1 MIRHTVTVSQCNN
14 VTESRSSDV
23 IWLISISALF
33 ARKLTS
39 DQDFSFMILKTC
51 LKASKKG
58 NVYMDENPVCDDGW
72 SSLQNTDGSLFILFR
87 SGIFKLSYSIAFVM
101 QFEDIVSKYSAFRTS
116 TQFVSKISLS
126 GVFPCRTRGALF

>member
-1 MIRHTVTVSQCNN
+1 MIWS
-14 VTESRSSDV
+14 
-23 IWLISISALF
+23 ISISALF

-87 SGIFKLSYSIAFVM
+87 SGIFKLSYSIALVM
-101 QFEDIVSKYSAFRTS
+101 QFEEIVSKYSAFRTS
-116 TQFVSKISLS
+116 TQFVSKILLS
-126 GVFPCRTRGALF
+126 GAFSCMARGALF

>member
-1 MIRHTVTVSQCNN
+1 MIWS
-14 VTESRSSDV
+14 
-23 IWLISISALF
+23 ISISALF

-87 SGIFKLSYSIAFVM
+87 SGIFKLSYSIALVM
-101 QFEDIVSKYSAFRTS
+101 QFEESVSKYFAFLTS
-116 TQFVSKISLS
+116 TQFV
-126 GVFPCRTRGALF
+126 

>member
-1 MIRHTVTVSQCNN
+1 MIWS
-14 VTESRSSDV
+14 
-23 IWLISISALF
+23 ISISALF

-87 SGIFKLSYSIAFVM
+87 TGIFKLSYSIALVM
-101 QFEDIVSKYSAFRTS
+101 QFEEIVSKYSAFRTS
-116 TQFVSKISLS
+116 TQFVSKILLS
-126 GVFPCRTRGALF
+126 GAFSCMARGALF

>member
-1 MIRHTVTVSQCNN
+1 MIWS
-14 VTESRSSDV
+14 
-23 IWLISISALF
+23 ISISALF

-87 SGIFKLSYSIAFVM
+87 SGIFKLSYSIALVM
-101 QFEDIVSKYSAFRTS
+101 QFEEIVSKYSAFRTS
-116 TQFVSKISLS
+116 TQFVSKISFYGAFS
-126 GVFPCRTRGALF
+126 CMAKGALF

>member
-1 MIRHTVTVSQCNN
+1 MIWS
-14 VTESRSSDV
+14 
-23 IWLISISALF
+23 ISISALF

-87 SGIFKLSYSIAFVM
+87 SGIFKLSYSIALVL
-101 QFEDIVSKYSAFRTS
+101 QFEEIVSKYSAFRTS

-126 GVFPCRTRGALF
+126 GAFPCMAKGALF

>member
-1 MIRHTVTVSQCNN
+1 MIWS
-14 VTESRSSDV
+14 
-23 IWLISISALF
+23 ISISALF

-72 SSLQNTDGSLFILFR
+72 SSLQNTESV
-87 SGIFKLSYSIAFVM
+87 SQMVVCPSYSEVEFLNFHI
-101 QFEDIVSKYSAFRTS
+101 Q
-116 TQFVSKISLS
+116 SL
-126 GVFPCRTRGALF
+126 

>member
-1 MIRHTVTVSQCNN
+1 MIWS
-14 VTESRSSDV
+14 
-23 IWLISISALF
+23 ISISALF

-87 SGIFKLSYSIAFVM
+87 SGIFKLSYSIALVM
-101 QFEDIVSKYSAFRTS
+101 QFEEIVSKYSAFRTS
-116 TQFVSKISLS
+116 TQFLSKISLS
-126 GVFPCRTRGALF
+126 GAFPCRTRGALF